1 MTPTEATTVILHEID
16 RRRGATWPE
25 IVEAVKR
32 AGESPD
38 DAEHAAAQLA
48 HGHVISQRVKGGQW
62 VRR

>member
-1 MTPTEATTVILHEID
+1 MTPTEAATVILREID
-16 RRRGATWPE
+16 QRRGATWNE

-32 AGESPD
+32 AGGSPD

-48 HGHVISQRVKGGQW
+48 HGHVISQAAKSGLW